1 MGKKQNKPS
10 SATKDKKD
18 APKKKESTQ
27 AKGEVWSKSK
37 KKRMRRLMAKADTKD
52 SGSQRQP
59 QAKKQKAKGSSK
71 GDNETEGSSKLSALQ
86 QSFMARLTG
95 SRFRELNEVS
105 LVECILQR
113 LTEQILTRAFFPI
126 VGPVYD
132 DIPDCV

>member
-18 APKKKESTQ
+18 VPKKKESSQ

-52 SGSQRQP
+52 SDGQKRQP
-59 QAKKQKAKGSSK
+59 QAKKQKAKGSNK
-71 GDNETEGSSKLSALQ
+71 GDNDTEGSSKLSALQ

-105 LVECILQR
+105 LVE
-113 LTEQILTRAFFPI
+113 F
-126 VGPVYD
+126 
-132 DIPDCV
+132 IPNV